1 MTPIGIT
8 DHARLR
14 IQQRGIQEE
23 MLPLLLKYGKKT
35 YDNYGGQ
42 VYCLNKASR
51 ERLERECSREVL
63 RKIRDMLD
71 IYAVFCEGNGL
82 VTVGHRF
89 KRIKRH

>member
-14 IQQRGIQEE
+14 IQQRGIQED
-23 MLPLLLKYGKKT
+23 MLPLLLKYGQKT
-35 YDNYGGQ
+35 YDNYGDQ
-42 VYCLNKASR
+42 VYYLNKASR
-51 ERLERECSREVL
+51 ERLERECGREVL
-63 RKIRDMLD
+63 RKIRDTLD
-71 IYAVFCEGNGL
+71 IYAVVGEGNGL

>member
-14 IQQRGIQEE
+14 IQQRGIQKE

-51 ERLERECSREVL
+51 ERLERECGREVL
-63 RKIRDMLD
+63 RKSATCSISMPSS
-71 IYAVFCEGNGL
+71 AKA
-82 VTVGHRF
+82 TAW
-89 KRIKRH
+89 